1 MSPREQSLLALCL
14 FRRMMAYHTKPLS
27 WHWLSSP
34 HSPTNSF
41 YASIS
46 YIQTTAHK
54 QSWMEHICLEWTC
67 LLLCIFRFEMDP
79 LSRYLAGRG
88 SNNGEKHG
96 LFAMHCFWISTQI
109 EGARRCAST
118 WTETLTDYLSLCPV
132 LFQKNCKN
140 LKRELTRLECKPTLL
155 LSLQNSSRNPAMHV
169 LCYRKL
175 KAALL

>member
-79 LSRYLAGRG
+79 LSRYLAG
-88 SNNGEKHG
+88 SGEQRWK
-96 LFAMHCFWISTQI
+96 AWIRNALLLNFYTNW
-109 EGARRCAST
+109 RCTKMCLHLNRDLA
-118 WTETLTDYLSLCPV
+118 DYLSLCAV
-132 LFQKNCKN
+132 LFQKSCKN

-155 LSLQNSSRNPAMHV
+155 LSLQNSSRNPAVHV